1 MGLVLVNRSA
11 TAPANP
17 YDGQLWVDTA
27 GTGTV
32 VKVYN
37 AEAEGW
43 LVLTPLAP
51 TATLASGVQQD
62 AITDLNVAYTEG
74 DLNVEAKIIAAINA
88 TNGAIN
94 DILAV
99 LREFELIKTTA

>member
-37 AEAEGW
+37 AVAEGW
-43 LVLTPLAP
+43 LVLTPLAS
-51 TATLASGVQQD
+51 TATLASGVQQE
-62 AITDLNVAYTEG
+62 AIADLSVAYAAG
-74 DLNVEAKIIAAINA
+74 DLDTEDEIIAAINA

-99 LREFELIKTTA
+99 LREFELIETAE